1 VFVSKRLRVVPS
13 VSCPGNLAVVGPE
26 LSPLHGRHLF
36 EMTQTDDQGAVDIS
50 GSSIAYQ
57 NIMRDTAMKSTRVHQ
72 D

>member
-1 VFVSKRLRVVPS
+1 MFVSKRLRVVRS
-13 VSCPGNLAVVGPE
+13 VSPPGNLAVVGPE
-26 LSPLHGRHLF
+26 LNPLHGRHLF
-36 EMTQTDDQGAVDIS
+36 ETTPMDDQGVVNTS